1 MKSYS
6 LLFLGMLTI
15 GLLGS
20 TLWACFSVSTGDG
33 KTSGAAV
40 AMNQEEKIAVVT
52 VANFDRLKE
61 DMARGQGDRLTAF
74 AVLLQIPQ
82 EQQAEFFTLTQEKFP
97 VLFPSGQVAANEM
110 IATLTRELSYH
121 PQIHSILAMD

>member
-1 MKSYS
+1 
-6 LLFLGMLTI
+6 LQP
-15 GLLGS
+15 
-20 TLWACFSVSTGDG
+20 V
-33 KTSGAAV
+33 
-40 AMNQEEKIAVVT
+40 QEEKIAVVT

-61 DMARGQGDRLTAF
+61 DMARGQRDRLTAF

-110 IATLTRELSYH
+110 IAMLTRELSYH

>member
-1 MKSYS
+1 
-6 LLFLGMLTI
+6 MLTI

-20 TLWACFSVSTGDG
+20 TLWACFSVSTRDG
-33 KTSGAAV
+33 EASGT
-40 AMNQEEKIAVVT
+40 AVVMT
-52 VANFDRLKE
+52 PEERLAIFTGANFDHLKE

-82 EQQAEFFTLTQEKFP
+82 EQRTEFFTLTQEKFP
-97 VLFPSGQVAANEM
+97 VLFPSEQVAASEM
-110 IATLTRELSYH
+110 ITTLTHELSHH